1 MTRKSVIVG
10 TWIGALVLA
19 GVLYLAYQMFLR
31 SMPEAFR
38 APASV
43 QTIHAPATT
52 LEFKKQSYEQNAA
65 GEVHV
70 VWLPTGL
77 THEFVESAV
86 ADSQKN
92 DSIVVIKFTPAG
104 RDLFANITKENI
116 GKPLGIFVD
125 NQLISAPTV
134 QAAITDGVA
143 IIAHN
148 YTRQEAADVAA
159 RLSARSAQ

>member
-1 MTRKSVIVG
+1 MTRKSFIVG
-10 TWIGALVLA
+10 TWIGVLVLA
-19 GVLYLAYQMFLR
+19 GVLFLAYQMFLH
-31 SMPEAFR
+31 SMPDAFR
-38 APASV
+38 VPTPVQTAHAPAS
-43 QTIHAPATT
+43 T
-52 LEFKKQSYEQNAA
+52 LEFKTESYEQNAT
-65 GEVHV
+65 GEVNV
-70 VWLPTGL
+70 VWLSTGL

-104 RDLFANITKENI
+104 RDLFAKITKENI

-125 NQLISAPTV
+125 NQLTSAPTV
-134 QAAITDGVA
+134 QATIADGVA

-148 YTRQEAADVAA
+148 YTPQEAADVAA